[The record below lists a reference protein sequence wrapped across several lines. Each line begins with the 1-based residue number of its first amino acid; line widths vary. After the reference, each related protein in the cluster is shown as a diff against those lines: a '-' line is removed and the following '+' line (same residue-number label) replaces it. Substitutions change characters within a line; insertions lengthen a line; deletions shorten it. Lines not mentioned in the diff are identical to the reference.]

1 MRADSS
7 RPDRWHVTFRTF
19 ASLSLANAGGA
30 VLVFVYLTMLAP
42 EYGDEPRTTNL
53 GLSVATFVAYWL
65 VILPIG
71 YVAGR
76 RLLWSATCWLD
87 EHRPPTEE
95 ERRDTLRTPWRFLG
109 LVLAFWLGAPVVF
122 GSLNLVVLGNPWSI
136 VVRNT
141 IGTLLGALTTGAL
154 TFLLVE
160 RALRPVVALALHG
173 TPPPG
178 TRALGIRPRLIVS
191 WALGSGIPFVA
202 IAMTVS
208 HTHGADVRLAV
219 AFLACA
225 GMVGGG
231 LVLFAA
237 ADSVSTPLE
246 HLRGAV
252 RQVEQGDLEVEVTV
266 DDGGEVGRLQAGFN
280 AMVTGLRERQQL
292 RDLFGRYVGVDVA
305 RQALLQTG
313 LGGEQRVASALF
325 VDLVGSTGLAE
336 RRPPSEVVRTL
347 NAMFDAVVDV
357 VGKEGGWVNK
367 FEGDGALCV
376 FGAPVAQADHAA
388 RALRA
393 ARQLRRCLVALRVE
407 HPSLDA
413 GIGVSSG
420 TVVAGNVGAEARYE
434 YTVIG
439 DPVNE
444 AARLTELAKQR
455 PGRVLAAEGAVHLA
469 GEEAQCWV
477 SVGSFELRGRA
488 VPTRAY
494 EPRSS

>member
-1 MRADSS
+1 VNGDGS
-7 RPDRWHVTFRTF
+7 RPDPWRVTVQAFV
-19 ASLSLANAGGA
+19 SLSLANATGA

-42 EYGDEPRTTNL
+42 DFGEADNSNL

-65 VILPIG
+65 VILPVG

-76 RLLWSATCWLD
+76 RLLRSATQWLA
-87 EHRPPTEE
+87 EGRPPTPL
-95 ERRDTLRTPWRFLG
+95 ERRATLRTPWRFLR
-109 LVLAFWLGAPVVF
+109 LVLAFWLLAPVVF
-122 GSLNLVVLGNPWSI
+122 GSLNLFVLGNPGWI

-141 IGTLLGALTTGAL
+141 IGTVLGALTTGAM

-160 RALRPVVALALHG
+160 RTLRPVVALALQG
-173 TPPPG
+173 GPPPG
-178 TRALGIRPRLIVS
+178 TRALGIRPRLLIS
-191 WALGSGIPFVA
+191 WALGSGIPFAA
-202 IAMTVS
+202 IAMTVA

-225 GMVGGG
+225 GLVGGG

-237 ADSVSTPLE
+237 ADSVSLPLE
-246 HLRGAV
+246 HLRTAV
-252 RQVEQGDLEVEVTV
+252 RQVEEGDFDVEVTV
-266 DDGGEVGRLQAGFN
+266 DDGGEVGRLQAAFN
-280 AMVTGLRERQQL
+280 AMVIGLRERQQL

-305 RQALLQTG
+305 RQALSQTG

-336 RRPPSEVVRTL
+336 HRPPREVVRTL
-347 NAMFDAVVDV
+347 NAMFEAVVEV
-357 VGKEGGWVNK
+357 VGAEGGWVNK

-376 FGAPVAQADHAA
+376 FGAPVDQADHAA

-393 ARQLRRCLVALRVE
+393 ARRLHRCLVALRAD
-407 HPSLDA
+407 HPALDA

-420 TVVAGNVGAEARYE
+420 TVVAGNVGAEERYE

-455 PGRVLAAEGAVHLA
+455 PSRVLAAEAAVHLA
-469 GEEAQCWV
+469 GEEAQCWA
-477 SVGSFELRGRA
+477 SIGAFELRGRA
-488 VPTRAY
+488 MPTRAY
-494 EPRSS
+494 EPRPS

>member
-1 MRADSS
+1 VNGDGS
-7 RPDRWHVTFRTF
+7 RPDPWRVTLETF
-19 ASLSLANAGGA
+19 AGLSVANAGGA
-30 VLVFVYLTMLAP
+30 VTVFVYLTLLAP
-42 EYGDEPRTTNL
+42 EDRNESNI

-71 YVAGR
+71 FVVGR
-76 RLLWSATCWLD
+76 RML
-87 EHRPPTEE
+87 HPTLAWVRDARTPTLE
-95 ERRDTLRTPWRFLG
+95 ERRATLRLPWRFLRFV
-109 LVLAFWLGAPVVF
+109 LVFWLIAPVPFGALNLFVLDNP
-122 GSLNLVVLGNPWSI
+122 GSL

-141 IGTLLGALTTGAL
+141 VGTLLGALATGAL
-154 TFLLVE
+154 TFLIVE
-160 RALRPVVALALHG
+160 RTMRPVVALALRG
-173 TPPPG
+173 AAPSG
-178 TRALGIRPRLIVS
+178 RVLGIRPRLLIS
-191 WALGSGIPFVA
+191 WALGSGIPFLA
-202 IAMTVS
+202 IFMTVGR
-208 HTHGADVRLAV
+208 THGDDIRVAV
-219 AFLACA
+219 GFLAA
-225 GMVGGG
+225 TGLVGGG

-237 ADSVSTPLE
+237 ADSVSLPLE

-252 RQVEQGDLEVEVTV
+252 RQVEEGDLAVEVTV
-266 DDGGEVGRLQAGFN
+266 DDGGEVGRLQAAFN
-280 AMVTGLRERQQL
+280 AMVAGLRERQQL
-292 RDLFGRYVGVDVA
+292 RDLFGRHVGVEVA
-305 RQALLQTG
+305 RQALSQTG
-313 LGGEQRVASALF
+313 LGGEQRVASTLF

-336 RRPPSEVVRTL
+336 RRPPAEVVRTL

-376 FGAPVAQADHAA
+376 FGAPVAQPDHAA

-393 ARQLRRCLVALRVE
+393 ARQLHCCLVVLRAE

-455 PGRVLAAEGAVHLA
+455 PARVVAAEAAMRMA
-469 GEEAQCWV
+469 GDEARAWV
-477 SVGSFELRGRA
+477 PVGSFELRGRA

-494 EPRSS
+494 EPLPS